1 MMLKKVHFRTQEFTQ
16 EKWKKILIYK
26 TAQIILLKKV
36 FYSLIVVSHIYR
48 VRANQY
54 VSIAE
59 ISAGDIIA
67 ISGLKNTKAGD
78 TLIENGSKRFVL

>member
-1 MMLKKVHFRTQEFTQ
+1 
-16 EKWKKILIYK
+16 
-26 TAQIILLKKV
+26 
-36 FYSLIVVSHIYR
+36 

-59 ISAGDIIA
+59 ISAGDIVA

-78 TLIENGSKRFVL
+78 TLI